1 MLVVFLHNEC
11 LNGFKNGGGST
22 ISEPRRGG
30 GVPPKCRASFVF
42 LLDLFVFLIKIKGL
56 IKQIYFFIK
65 SIDFY
70 VEWVYTLHN
79 S

>member
-1 MLVVFLHNEC
+1 MVQKF
-11 LNGFKNGGGST
+11 
-22 ISEPRRGG
+22 
-30 GVPPKCRASFVF
+30 PPKNYSFFSIIVHRF
-42 LLDLFVFLIKIKGL
+42 IKKT
-56 IKQIYFFIK
+56 YFFVK